1 MAQIFSIANFKG
13 GVAKTTTAIN
23 LGFGLHHS
31 GYKVLLIDLDA
42 QANLT
47 YSMGLTDQLDDS
59 IYDALTGSK
68 KLEDLILQSGGID
81 FIPSSVR
88 LALAEMEL
96 LEDYGRKGS
105 LSILKEAL
113 DPVKDAYD
121 FIFIDCMP
129 SIGIITQNALAAS
142 DQVIIPLKAEF
153 LPIRGLS
160 VFVQA
165 VDRIRDIGLNPGL
178 KIGGFLVT
186 QYDKRKIMHKDVLAL
201 LEGQFDGLVFKTC
214 IRPNIALSEA
224 QSNGLDIFQ
233 YDAESNGAK
242 DYFELTKE
250 FKQRFA

>member
-31 GYKVLLIDLDA
+31 GYKVLLVDLDA

-47 YSMGLTDQLDDS
+47 YSMGLTDQLETS
-59 IYDALTGSK
+59 VYDALTGKK
-68 KLEDLILQSGGID
+68 KLKDLILQSGGID
-81 FIPSSVR
+81 FVPSSVR

-96 LEDYGRKGS
+96 LEDFGRKGS
-105 LSILKEAL
+105 LSILREAL
-113 DPVKDAYD
+113 APIKDAYD

-165 VDRIRDIGLNPGL
+165 IDRIRDIGLNPDL
-178 KIGGFLVT
+178 KVGGFLVT
-186 QYDKRKIMHKDVLAL
+186 QYDRRKIMHKDVLAML
-201 LEGQFDGLVFKTC
+201 QEQFNGQVFDTR

-224 QSNGLDIFQ
+224 QSSGLDIFQ

-242 DYFELTKE
+242 DYFALTKE
-250 FKQRFA
+250 FKQRFV